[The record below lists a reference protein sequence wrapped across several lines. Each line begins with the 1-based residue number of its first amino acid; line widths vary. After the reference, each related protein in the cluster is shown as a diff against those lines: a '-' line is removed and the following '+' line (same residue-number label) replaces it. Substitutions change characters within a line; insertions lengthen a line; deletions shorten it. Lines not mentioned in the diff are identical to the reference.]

1 MRKLA
6 TVVTVLAASSV
17 VACRQQVAPG
27 VAPGGAPYDVVI
39 TNGRIV
45 DGTGNAW
52 FWGDVGVRGDR
63 IARVAPRGALAS
75 AQAVRHIDAHGLAV
89 TPGFIDI
96 QAQSYNNFMTGDG
109 RALSMVAQGITTAI
123 LGEGDTPAPA
133 NEKVLAA
140 TADTGARR
148 LAQRFTGAHGFG
160 QWLDFMQRRGLAE
173 NVGSFVGAA
182 TVRVY
187 GKGEAVGMPNAAE
200 LDTMRSMVR
209 RAMTDGAFGVG
220 SALIYP
226 PGAYASTA
234 ELIEVAKAMSPYG
247 GVYITH
253 MRNEGN
259 ELLEAVDEA
268 IRIGHDGGVP
278 VEIYHLKAAGPAN
291 WGKMARVIAKI
302 DSARTAGQDVQAD
315 MYLYI
320 AGANGFASC
329 ILPKYAADG
338 KLLQNLRDPAARAL
352 VKADLQREIPGF
364 DNLCLVGTPA
374 NVMVTGFTRPELKQ
388 YEGKRLTEISQA
400 MGKDWADALIDLN
413 IAEQARLGEILF
425 LMSEDN
431 VRAQLKLPWMKWGTD
446 AAADDPATAQGMVH
460 PRAYGNYTRL
470 LGRYVREEHVLTLE
484 DAVRKAT
491 SAVATRLSIPDR
503 GLIKEGMKADIVLF
517 DPATIADKATFE
529 KPHQLSTG
537 VTNVL
542 VNGVEVIREGTHT
555 GAKPG
560 QVVRGPGWNGW
571 TAPRQ

>member
-1 MRKLA
+1 
-6 TVVTVLAASSV
+6 
-17 VACRQQVAPG
+17 
-27 VAPGGAPYDVVI
+27 
-39 TNGRIV
+39 
-45 DGTGNAW
+45 
-52 FWGDVGVRGDR
+52 
-63 IARVAPRGALAS
+63 
-75 AQAVRHIDAHGLAV
+75 
-89 TPGFIDI
+89 
-96 QAQSYNNFMTGDG
+96 
-109 RALSMVAQGITTAI
+109 
-123 LGEGDTPAPA
+123 
-133 NEKVLAA
+133 
-140 TADTGARR
+140 
-148 LAQRFTGAHGFG
+148 
-160 QWLDFMQRRGLAE
+160 
-173 NVGSFVGAA
+173 
-182 TVRVY
+182 
-187 GKGEAVGMPNAAE
+187 
-200 LDTMRSMVR
+200 
-209 RAMTDGAFGVG
+209 
-220 SALIYP
+220 
-226 PGAYASTA
+226 
-234 ELIEVAKAMSPYG
+234 
-247 GVYITH
+247 

-302 DSARTAGQDVQAD
+302 DSARAAGQDVQAD

-338 KLLQNLRDPAARAL
+338 KLLQNLRDPATRAL
-352 VKADLQREIPGF
+352 VKADLQREIAGF

-446 AAADDPATAQGMVH
+446 AAADDPATAKGMVH
-460 PRAYGNYTRL
+460 PRTYGNYTRL
-470 LGRYVREEHVLTLE
+470 LGKYVREEQVLTLE

-517 DPATIADKATFE
+517 DPATISDKATFE

-542 VNGVEVIREGTHT
+542 VNGVEVIRDGTHT